1 MPDTLL
7 ASLASTLKP
16 SILEVARSFGEP
28 EQAISRGFE
37 LAVAAVFE
45 DLTGKTDDLEMLRQ
59 VIDLASKTPPN
70 LVSTAVSSGQL
81 TNSNSALIAGGKRL
95 LSILFGNR
103 ENALLASMSHES
115 GLGTGAASTV
125 LAAAAQSVLTFL
137 GTRVRNEGMTATT
150 LSDFL
155 HSSSAGL
162 RNSFPGEFDEPITTP
177 SLGVSEPSPVIA
189 QLFISH
195 GLCT

>member
-16 SILEVARSFGEP
+16 SILEVARSLGEP

-45 DLTGKTDDLEMLRQ
+45 ELTGKTDDLEMLRQ
-59 VIDLASKTPPN
+59 VIDLASNPPN
-70 LVSTAVSSGQL
+70 LGSTAVSTGQL

-103 ENALLASMSHES
+103 EQDWSIEINGLRYLHVSTTILEELVQCALIIAAMSLSE
-115 GLGTGAASTV
+115 GAARPP
-125 LAAAAQSVLTFL
+125 Q
-137 GTRVRNEGMTATT
+137 
-150 LSDFL
+150 
-155 HSSSAGL
+155 
-162 RNSFPGEFDEPITTP
+162 
-177 SLGVSEPSPVIA
+177 
-189 QLFISH
+189 
-195 GLCT
+195 

>member
-16 SILEVARSFGEP
+16 SILEVARSLGKP

-103 ENALLASMSHES
+103 ENALLASMSRES

-125 LAAAAQSVLTFL
+125 PAVAAQSVLTFL
-137 GTRVRNEGMTATT
+137 GTRVRNEGM
-150 LSDFL
+150 
-155 HSSSAGL
+155 
-162 RNSFPGEFDEPITTP
+162 
-177 SLGVSEPSPVIA
+177 SPVIA

-195 GLCT
+195 GLCTIIGHAIEGAIDIVGIGGRLRPVFTFLHLV